1 MAKTIKQIVN
11 DVSEKNRT
19 NINNINNNQLQL
31 KTLITSSI
39 LPISQDECE
48 ELTTSSSLVAS
59 PPSAENQVAL
69 SHSDRGNNTPAPLI
83 LPKEWFGLKID
94 LYQNSI
100 KKGKPQLTLKLGIIP
115 RTTKKSVSITA
126 QLNSPLR
133 HMYNGLSEEE
143 RANEHWQKVEKYVKF
158 MRKEHRDLRGS
169 KFYTNKKEG
178 TVPELVAFV
187 YYTDC
192 WTVDIINNGEFYQYH
207 LLDEGSQSFRAN
219 NGIAT
224 TYVGSNNVIRNWIDR
239 KALGI

>member
-1 MAKTIKQIVN
+1 MA
-11 DVSEKNRT
+11 KNRT
-19 NINNINNNQLQL
+19 NINNINYNQLQL
-31 KTLITSSI
+31 TTLITSSI

-48 ELTTSSSLVAS
+48 GHTTSSSLVAS
-59 PPSAENQVAL
+59 PPPAENQVAL
-69 SHSDRGNNTPAPLI
+69 SHSERDNDTPAPLI
-83 LPKEWFGLKID
+83 LPKEWFGLKLD

-100 KKGKPQLTLKLGIIP
+100 KRGRVQLTLKLGIIP

-133 HMYNGLSEEE
+133 HMYKGLSDEE
-143 RANEHWQKVEKYVKF
+143 RTNDHWQKVEKYVKF
-158 MRKEHRDLRGS
+158 MRKEFKDLRGS

-178 TVPELVAFV
+178 TVPDLVGFV
-187 YYTDC
+187 YYNDC
-192 WTVDIINNGEFYQYH
+192 WTVDIINNGEFYQYC
-207 LLDEGSQSFRAN
+207 LLEDGSESFRTN